1 MAASNIPRI
10 PRLKLRSTIMRV
22 DPNYIANLTAA
33 VDQSA
38 NQEDAL
44 TSELSSG
51 LRVASLSDDPVAVAQ
66 STLFG
71 SAIARDD
78 SFVQSAAGTTSKMQ
92 VTDSTLGEVVTQVT
106 AAIATAVSGNNGT
119 LNASDLASVAQ
130 SLSGVR
136 DQVLSLANTNYQGQ
150 YLFGGSQGSAPPFTL
165 DTSTNP
171 ATAVYNGDSN
181 LQFVQTPGG
190 QQIQV
195 NLPGSSVFGSAGTGV
210 LGALNQLISDF
221 SGSATS
227 ATLTTDT
234 GALTAALGQLS
245 SQRSTLDS
253 SLSRLQA
260 TSTFAQTESSEL
272 TVAQG
277 TLVEADPAT
286 VASQL
291 STAETQHQA
300 LLSVINTLGGED
312 LFSLMR

>member
-1 MAASNIPRI
+1 MAASNTPRI

-38 NQEDAL
+38 SQEDTL

-51 LRVASLSDDPVAVAQ
+51 LRVTSLSDDPVAVAQ

-71 SAIARDD
+71 GAIAQDD
-78 SFVQSAAGTTSKMQ
+78 SFVQSAAGTTSQLQ
-92 VTDSTLGEVVTQVT
+92 VADSTLGEVVTQVT
-106 AAIATAVSGNNGT
+106 SAIATAVSGNNGG
-119 LNASDLASVAQ
+119 LSASDLAGVAQ

-136 DQVLSLANTNYQGQ
+136 DQVLSLANTSYQGQ
-150 YLFGGSQGSAPPFTL
+150 YLFGGSQGSTPPFTL

-181 LQFVQTPGG
+181 LQFVQTPTG
-190 QQIQV
+190 QSIQV
-195 NLPGSSVFGSAGTGV
+195 NLPGSSVFGSAGSGV

-221 SGSATS
+221 SGGATS

-234 GALTAALGQLS
+234 GALTTALGQLS

-260 TSTFAQTESSEL
+260 TSTYAQTESSEL

-277 TLVEADPAT
+277 TLVQADPAT

-300 LLSVINTLGGED
+300 LLSVINALGSED
-312 LFSLMR
+312 LFSLIH